1 MPHLSEPARTI
12 YTEEWVLARNEVE
25 RLKGLGQTQPFGR
38 AMDQLEAGWE
48 NVRALESWSEERELA
63 PGLHDAEDAA
73 RWYVEVEVVDL
84 FRWIAGETLQ
94 CIPRPDRALIT
105 ASVED
110 LESEV
115 EALRRNVR
123 MLLLAVQAES
133 VPTPLRRLAEEH
145 AGPLVDWSV
154 RFGEAVVSIRR
165 YLDAAGIEEACR

>member
-1 MPHLSEPARTI
+1 MPHTSEPTRTI
-12 YTEEWVLARNEVE
+12 YTEEWVLARSEVE
-25 RLKGLGQTQPFGR
+25 RLIRLGQTQPFSA
-38 AMDQLEAGWE
+38 AMDLLEEGWE

-63 PGLHDAEDAA
+63 PDLRDAEDAV

-123 MLLLAVQAES
+123 VLLLAVQAES
-133 VPTPLRRLAEEH
+133 VPAQLRTLAEEH
-145 AGPLVDWSV
+145 ASPLVDWSV
-154 RFGEAVVSIRR
+154 RYGEAVVSIRR
-165 YLDAAGIEEACR
+165 YLDEAGIEEAGR